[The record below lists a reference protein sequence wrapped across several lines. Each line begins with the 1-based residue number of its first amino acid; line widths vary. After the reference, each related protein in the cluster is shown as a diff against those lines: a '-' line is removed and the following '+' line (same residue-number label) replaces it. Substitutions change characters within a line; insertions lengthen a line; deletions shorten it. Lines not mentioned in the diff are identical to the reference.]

1 MSRINYKQW
10 FNILCSRLICVE
22 YNVYQGLKSDASIL
36 FEFSVRSYYI
46 YDLEIYNENA
56 LFFHA
61 LCTWFLVNV
70 IFFVD
75 VQFAHPHF
83 LHTKDVYTP
92 AVLNNNFDFCT
103 SLDYTHWLNLSLK
116 RKNYNFRDF
125 FNENFKNIRFINSQ
139 KTLFQVI

>member
-1 MSRINYKQW
+1 MLRINYKQW

-46 YDLEIYNENA
+46 YDLEIYNENR
-56 LFFHA
+56 LVFSR

-92 AVLNNNFDFCT
+92 AVPNNNFDFCT
-103 SLDYTHWLNLSLK
+103 SLDYTHWLNLSLW
-116 RKNYNFRDF
+116 RNNFRDF